1 MTNLNQTIQAILWDY
16 DGTLV
21 DTRVKNFYVTQKII
35 QAVTGKDFSF
45 FPALQSTESYFAA
58 YQQSTNWRDLYHRAF
73 GLTEQQTDQAG
84 LLWSEYQLKD
94 NTSIPFYQGISEVLN
109 ELGNL
114 PHGIVSQNSQSV
126 ICKSL
131 QKNSLLRYFRS
142 VIGYE
147 EVALNRQKPAPDGL
161 LKGIEEVTGSA
172 SGYVFYI
179 GDHETDTRCA
189 FNANTIFKERGIDLK
204 VISVAAFYSS
214 HSDDSGWEIKPD
226 HKAYSPGD
234 IVRILQEY

>member
-1 MTNLNQTIQAILWDY
+1 MTDFNHPVQAILWDY
-16 DGTLV
+16 DGTLA

-35 QAVTGKDFSF
+35 QAVTGKEIGF
-45 FPALQSTESYFAA
+45 FPALQSAESYFAL
-58 YQQSTNWRDLYHRAF
+58 YQQSANWRDLYHRAF

-84 LLWSEYQLKD
+84 LMWSEYQLKD
-94 NTSIPFYQGISEVLN
+94 DTFIPFYQGISEVLN

-114 PHGIVSQNSQSV
+114 PHGIVSQNSQSL
-126 ICKSL
+126 IFKSL
-131 QKNSLLRYFRS
+131 QENGLSNYFRS

-161 LKGIEEVTGSA
+161 VKAIEEVTGSA

-189 FNANTIFKERGIDLK
+189 FNANTVFKERGIDLK
-204 VISVAAFYSS
+204 VISVGAFYSS
-214 HSDDSGWEIKPD
+214 NNDDSGWAIKPD

-234 IVRILQEY
+234 VVRIFKEY